1 MLYNYIL
8 NNNIYNFLNFSISNL
23 IHSKKNIVLVGF
35 MGSGK
40 TSIGRALAKKLNY
53 LHIDTDK
60 VIEKEKN
67 MNISN
72 IFDFYGENYFRE
84 LEQDIIIKIINNNI
98 KSVISLGGGS
108 FLNIKIRENIQKLC
122 ISVWLNADIDII
134 YDRISN
140 SKNIRPVLSKLKNKS
155 DLESLLNKRNLI
167 YKEADIKIDINNLSK
182 NSLIEKVFQ
191 DLRFNN

>member
-1 MLYNYIL
+1 M
-8 NNNIYNFLNFSISNL
+8 NFSISNL

-72 IFDFYGENYFRE
+72 IFGFYGENYFRE

>member
-1 MLYNYIL
+1 M
-8 NNNIYNFLNFSISNL
+8 NFSISNL

>member
-1 MLYNYIL
+1 M
-8 NNNIYNFLNFSISNL
+8 NFSISNL

-155 DLESLLNKRNLI
+155 DLESLLHKRNLI

>member
-1 MLYNYIL
+1 
-8 NNNIYNFLNFSISNL
+8 
-23 IHSKKNIVLVGF
+23 

-108 FLNIKIRENIQKLC
+108 FLNIKIEENIQKLC

-140 SKNIRPVLSKLKNKS
+140 SKI
-155 DLESLLNKRNLI
+155 
-167 YKEADIKIDINNLSK
+167 
-182 NSLIEKVFQ
+182 
-191 DLRFNN
+191 

>member
-1 MLYNYIL
+1 
-8 NNNIYNFLNFSISNL
+8 
-23 IHSKKNIVLVGF
+23 

-84 LEQDIIIKIINNNI
+84 VEQDINIKIINNNI

>member
-1 MLYNYIL
+1 M
-8 NNNIYNFLNFSISNL
+8 NFSISNL

-155 DLESLLNKRNLI
+155 DLETLLNKRNLI
-167 YKEADIKIDINNLSK
+167 YKEADIKIDTNNLSK